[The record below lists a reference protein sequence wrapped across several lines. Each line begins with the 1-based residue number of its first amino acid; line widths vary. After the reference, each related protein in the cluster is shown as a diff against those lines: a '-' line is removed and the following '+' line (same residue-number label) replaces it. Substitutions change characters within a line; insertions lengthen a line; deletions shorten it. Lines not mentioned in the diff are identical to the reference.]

1 MQRILVERGLGL
13 DLDNTIVDYGDA
25 FAHAAV
31 KFGVVEPA
39 GGKTAL
45 RDALRAQPG
54 GEQRWREIQAYAYG
68 PGMGRARAFPGVE
81 AFFLRARRCGVPLR
95 VISHKTPAAAARSD
109 IDLRAAARAW
119 LARQPFAQ
127 GVPVAF
133 AATREEKLAEIAA
146 AGVALFVDDLLE
158 VLGDPLFPRTV
169 ERWLFAPDG
178 ATAGE
183 DAERVFRSWDEM
195 ADAAFGD

>member
-1 MQRILVERGLGL
+1 MQRILVERGVGL

-25 FAHAAV
+25 FAYAAV
-31 KFGVVEPA
+31 ELGVAAPA

-45 RDALRAQPG
+45 RDAVRAQPG

-81 AFFLRARRCGVPLR
+81 EFFRHARWRGVALR

-127 GVPVAF
+127 DVPVVF

-146 AGVALFVDDLLE
+146 AGVALFIDDLVE
-158 VLGDPLFPRTV
+158 VLGDPRFPRAV
-169 ERWLFAPDG
+169 DRWLFAPDG
-178 ATAGE
+178 APASDGA
-183 DAERVFRSWDEM
+183 DRVFRSWDEM
-195 ADAAFGD
+195 TNAAFGG

>member
-1 MQRILVERGLGL
+1 VQHILAARGVGL

-31 KFGVVEPA
+31 ELGVDAPA

-81 AFFLRARRCGVPLR
+81 DFFRRARCCGVSLR
-95 VISHKTPAAAARSD
+95 VISHKTPSAAARSD
-109 IDLRAAARAW
+109 VDLRAAARAW

-127 GVPVAF
+127 DVPVVF

-146 AGVALFVDDLLE
+146 AGVALFIDDLLE

-169 ERWLFAPDG
+169 ERWLFAPG
-178 ATAGE
+178 GTTAGE
-183 DAERVFRSWDEM
+183 NADRVFRSWDEM